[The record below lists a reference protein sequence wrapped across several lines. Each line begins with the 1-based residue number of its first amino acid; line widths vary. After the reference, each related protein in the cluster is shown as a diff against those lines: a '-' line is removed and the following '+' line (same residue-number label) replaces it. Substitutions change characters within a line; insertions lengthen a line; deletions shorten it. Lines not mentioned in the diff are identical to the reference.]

1 MIYRIEHNECD
12 GTGKTRFTLS
22 DNGRGY
28 LTTDTNVNC
37 GFLIEDHPGG
47 FICGVRASWR
57 DPAVEGKVGYGSLN
71 PALCDIWLMTRILV
85 FEYSQLKNASSIAN
99 SLYALEWHTRRS
111 FLPDDNKS
119 EFIRLLRFEIRH
131 LFPTIFDE
139 ALALIPKYDRYN
151 YPSMSGE
158 IRNVYLEYD
167 AMWSDAV
174 DDTI

>member
-1 MIYRIEHNECD
+1 MIYRIEHPEYYE
-12 GTGKTRFTLS
+12 TGKTRFTLS
-22 DNGRGY
+22 DNGRGH
-28 LTTDTNVNC
+28 LGPDTNVNC

-71 PALCDIWLMTRILV
+71 PALCDIWLMTRLFG
-85 FEYSQLKNASSIAN
+85 FEYSQLKNASSIADN
-99 SLYALEWHTRRS
+99 LYNFEWHTRRS
-111 FLPDDNKS
+111 LLPNDDKS
-119 EFIRLLRFEIRH
+119 EFIRSVHSEIRH

-139 ALALIPKYDRYN
+139 ALALIPKYDRYK

-167 AMWSDAV
+167 AMWSDV
-174 DDTI
+174 IDDII